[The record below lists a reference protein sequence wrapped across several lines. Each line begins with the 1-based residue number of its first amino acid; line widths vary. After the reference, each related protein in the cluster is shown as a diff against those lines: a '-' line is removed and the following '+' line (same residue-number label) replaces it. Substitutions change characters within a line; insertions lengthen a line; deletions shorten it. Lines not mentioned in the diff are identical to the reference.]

1 MYNLNDNGNGD
12 VDFIT
17 KAGNDFVKA
26 SMPVGKA
33 QGLIASG
40 KYEKSDKFDG
50 FEIKT
55 GKYYFAG
62 TVESEVKEE
71 KPADEPKSEDKTY
84 QDKEND
90 HFKKN
95 KWRK

>member
-1 MYNLNDNGNGD
+1 MYNLNDNGEGS
-12 VDFIT
+12 VEFIT
-17 KAGNDFVKA
+17 KAGNDYVKA

-33 QGLIASG
+33 QGIIASG

-62 TVESEVKEE
+62 TVESESE
-71 KPADEPKSEDKTY
+71 KSADEAKPKYNNDK
-84 QDKEND
+84 
-90 HFKKN
+90 KKN
-95 KWRK
+95 